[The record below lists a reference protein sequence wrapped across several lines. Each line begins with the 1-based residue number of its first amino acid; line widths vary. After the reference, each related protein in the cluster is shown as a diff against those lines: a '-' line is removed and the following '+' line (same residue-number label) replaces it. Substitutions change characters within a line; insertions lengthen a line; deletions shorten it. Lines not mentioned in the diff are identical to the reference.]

1 MGRLMADLGF
11 LGLGTMGTEIALRL
25 IGAGHSVRVW
35 NRTPEAADD
44 LVAAG
49 AVRAESAADA
59 LAADVSFSML
69 ANDEAAEAVLTEQAL
84 AGAPGR
90 VHVNLASIS
99 PEAADRLTD
108 LHARAGVTYV
118 AATVLGRST
127 VAAAGKLNIMA
138 AGPAATVDALEPYF
152 SELGVRTWRMGERP
166 RMANVVKAA
175 VNYNI
180 IHAIQALG
188 ESITLVEGHGVD
200 GKEFVELLGSSLFGG
215 IVYTGY
221 GAAIAERRYTPPG
234 FLMELGRK
242 DLTLAER
249 AAAEV
254 GVELP
259 TAAVLHELFDAAM
272 ADAEL
277 RTYDWAALAEVTRRR
292 RR

>member
-1 MGRLMADLGF
+1 MSTTVGF
-11 LGLGTMGTEIALRL
+11 LGVGTMGTEIARRL
-25 IGAGHSVRVW
+25 IGAGHRVTVW
-35 NRTPEAADD
+35 NRTPAGADE

-49 AVRAESAADA
+49 AVRAGSAAEA

-69 ANDEAAEAVLTEQAL
+69 ANDEAAEAVLVEESL

-99 PEAADRLTD
+99 PEAADRLTEV
-108 LHARAGVTYV
+108 HARAGVTYV

-127 VAAAGKLNIMA
+127 LAAEGKLNIMA
-138 AGPAATVDALEPYF
+138 AGPAATIDALEPYF
-152 SELGVRTWRMGERP
+152 AVIGVRTWRMGERP

-200 GKEFVELLGSSLFGG
+200 GGEFVELLSNSLFGG
-215 IVYTGY
+215 IAYSVYG
-221 GAAIAERRYTPPG
+221 GVIAERRYTPPG
-234 FLMELGRK
+234 FAMELGLK

-249 AAAEV
+249 TAAEV

-259 TAAVLHELFDAAM
+259 TAPVLHELFDIAL
-272 ADAEL
+272 ADPEL
-277 RTYDWAALAEVTRRR
+277 RGYDWAALAEVTRRR
-292 RR
+292 RA

>member
-1 MGRLMADLGF
+1 MPNLGF
-11 LGLGTMGTEIALRL
+11 LGLGTMGSEIARRL
-25 IGAGHSVRVW
+25 VDAGHDVRVW
-35 NRTPEAADD
+35 NRTPAAADD

-84 AGAPGR
+84 AGRAGR

-99 PEAADRLTD
+99 PEAADRLTA
-108 LHARAGVTYV
+108 LHARVGVTYV

-138 AGPAATVDALEPYF
+138 AGPTETVDALEPYF
-152 SELGVRTWRMGERP
+152 SEIGTRTWRMGERP

-200 GKEFVELLGSSLFGG
+200 GKEFVDLLSNSLFGG

-234 FLMELGRK
+234 FLMELGLK

-249 AAAEV
+249 TAAEV

-259 TAAVLHELFDAAM
+259 TAPVLHELFDVAM
-272 ADAEL
+272 ADEEL
-277 RTYDWAALAEVTRRR
+277 RSFDWAALAEVTRRR

>member
-1 MGRLMADLGF
+1 MADLGF
-11 LGLGTMGTEIALRL
+11 LGLGTMGTEMAKVLVR
-25 IGAGHSVRVW
+25 AGHTVRVW
-35 NRTPEAADD
+35 NRSPDAADA

-49 AVRAESAADA
+49 AARAESASDA
-59 LAADVSFSML
+59 LASDVSFSML
-69 ANDEAAEAVLTEQAL
+69 ANDEAAESVLTDVNL
-84 AGAPGR
+84 AGSPGR
-90 VHVNLASIS
+90 VHVNMASIS
-99 PEAADRLTD
+99 PEAADRLTTV
-108 LHARAGVTYV
+108 HEAAGVTYV

-127 VAAAGKLNIMA
+127 VAAAGNLNIMA
-138 AGPAATVDALEPYF
+138 AGPSEAVDALEPYF
-152 SELGVRTWRMGERP
+152 SALGTRTWRMGERP

-200 GKEFVELLGSSLFGG
+200 GSEFVELLSNSLFGG

-259 TAAVLHELFDAAM
+259 TAPVLHELFDAAM
-272 ADAEL
+272 ADDEL
-277 RTYDWAALAEVTRRR
+277 RTYDWAGLAEVTRRR